1 MNVEDFAENWAD
13 TIEAECESGCL
24 TPSTARNCAK
34 AFEGLVDGDACMGL
48 AAFGRLC
55 LRLDVEY
62 TDELLDTLEDIDESP

>member
-1 MNVEDFAENWAD
+1 MNVEDFVENWVEN
-13 TIEAECESGCL
+13 IEAECESGVL

-55 LRLDVEY
+55 LRLDLEY
-62 TDELLDTLEDIDESP
+62 ADELLEALESIDESP